1 METVIAIFL
10 GILGGYFAI
19 GLLFALYV
27 MVIGARKIDP
37 LLADSKKGIR
47 VLLFPGVV
55 ATWPFF
61 FAKLFR
67 FGRS

>member
-10 GILGGYFAI
+10 GLLGGYFTL

-27 MVIGARKIDP
+27 MVIGVRKIDP
-37 LLADSKKGIR
+37 LLANSKKSIR
-47 VLLFPGVV
+47 ILLFPGVV

-61 FAKLFR
+61 FTKLFR
-67 FGRS
+67 FWRS

>member
-1 METVIAIFL
+1 METAITIFL
-10 GILGGYFAI
+10 GILSGYFAI

-27 MVIGARKIDP
+27 MLIGARKIDP

-67 FGRS
+67 FRRS